1 MEDIRKRIDE
11 LTAQLNEAARAYY
24 DDASE
29 IMTNYEYDELYDELL
44 RLEAESGYVPE
55 DSPSQNVGYTVQ
67 SELPKERHARRM
79 LSLDK
84 TKDREALRSWLGDRE
99 ALLSWKL
106 DGLTVVLTYEEG
118 KLAKAVTRGN
128 GDVGE
133 VITPNAR
140 VFRNVPR
147 TIPHRGHTVVRGEAV
162 IRYEDLRKSTRPS
175 TMRMRNTKTAEPVQR
190 QCTPGWTAGLRRSE
204 T

>member
-11 LTAQLNEAARAYY
+11 LTAQLNEASRAYY

-140 VFRNVPR
+140 VFRN
-147 TIPHRGHTVVRGEAV
+147 AV
-162 IRYEDLRKSTRPS
+162 SYTHLR
-175 TMRMRNTKTAEPVQR
+175 AH
-190 QCTPGWTAGLRRSE
+190 E

>member
-84 TKDREALRSWLGDRE
+84 
-99 ALLSWKL
+99 
-106 DGLTVVLTYEEG
+106 
-118 KLAKAVTRGN
+118 
-128 GDVGE
+128 
-133 VITPNAR
+133 
-140 VFRNVPR
+140 PR
-147 TIPHRGHTVVRGEAV
+147 TGWRCV
-162 IRYEDLRKSTRPS
+162 
-175 TMRMRNTKTAEPVQR
+175 
-190 QCTPGWTAGLRRSE
+190 PGWATGRRCCPGSWMV
-204 T
+204 